1 LGKRFVG
8 DLTQFKDKMA
18 QYGYSGLRYMGQRVD
33 DVNGPGIVT
42 GTIGWT
48 FNVSLP
54 GMLVGKLKRNPYGHA
69 KITSIDTSKAERIP
83 GVVFV
88 GTAKHPMFAGK
99 LMFGDEPVL
108 CDKEVWSNNDPVA
121 IVAAETLEAAED
133 ALDAIDVKY
142 EELPVEMDP
151 EAAASPSPSVVQ
163 KSPPPNKQGRPN
175 CFTYVPLIYGDLDK
189 EMAASD
195 ITVELNS
202 ELPPDPHGTPAPMS
216 AVAVW
221 NGDGSISVWDDVQ
234 NIHAVPWPTIAG
246 MVGLSQEMVHFHGP
260 EVCAGGFG
268 GKNAGLA
275 GVYAAMLT
283 IITHR
288 PVRVLYD
295 RTEGLLHVSRPNWKW
310 KIKIGAKKD
319 GTLTALQAT
328 TYIGGPYGRFLGGL
342 LERARNGLT
351 GSYRWKAVKYDGYAS
366 YTNAQNTLSYRGY
379 SSPETCYAVELA
391 IDELAKKLGMDNLE
405 LRLKNYLNEGER
417 NAMNEIFRSM
427 GEPGVAKKIREFM
440 DAWGPKPSVPDPWVV
455 GRGFSGGNKY
465 TQGGMIT
472 NTAHL
477 KFKSNGIVEIITDSM
492 DLGTGLNTVW
502 RQFVAEG
509 LNIPIEKTVK
519 LEVNTDYSPF
529 TTNSYSSMATFHGG
543 YALVNA
549 TMNAKKLLF
558 ANAAPILKAK
568 PEDLETKDGKIMV
581 KGKPDTAIPWSQA
594 FPAIPGQPGPA
605 AELMVSG
612 GIYAPDDYQGPGK
625 MDPATSQCLGPYF
638 RSVLFHSHQ
647 ANAAEVFVNKETG
660 EVRVNKWAG
669 GCDLIPANP
678 TNVEGQ
684 LEGGSLIMGLGTALT
699 EARWQDKGMY
709 LGKTYL
715 DWKIMTVM
723 DIPKTDNVD
732 TAIVPVWGEAHGDN
746 PRIDAPFGAKGTA
759 EGVQAPTAPCIA
771 NAVADAIGVRLTTI
785 PFTPDV
791 ILKALGKA

>member
-8 DLTQFKDKMA
+8 DLTQFADKMA
-18 QYGYSGLRYMGQRVD
+18 QYGYSGLRYFGQRVD

-42 GTIGWT
+42 GTADWT
-48 FNVSLP
+48 FNISLP
-54 GMLVGKLKRNPYGHA
+54 GMLVGKLKRCPYGHA
-69 KITSIDTSKAERIP
+69 KITSIDTSKAENIP
-83 GVVFV
+83 GVIFV

-121 IVAAETLEAAED
+121 IVAAETLEAADD
-133 ALDAIDVKY
+133 AIDAIDVKY
-142 EELPVEMDP
+142 EELPVETDP

-163 KSPPPNKQGRPN
+163 KSPPPNKEGRPN
-175 CFTYVPLIYGDLDK
+175 CFYHIPLRYGDFDK

-195 ITVELNS
+195 VTVEITA
-202 ELPPDPHGTPAPMS
+202 ELPNDPHGTPCTHN

-234 NIHAVPWPTIAG
+234 NIHPVPWPVIAG
-246 MVGLSQEMVHFHGP
+246 MVGLPQEKVHFHGP

-268 GKNAGLA
+268 GKNAGIA

-283 IITHR
+283 IITQR

-295 RTEGLLHVSRPNWKW
+295 RTEGLLHVSRPCWKW
-310 KIKIGAKKD
+310 KLKIGAKKD
-319 GTLTALQAT
+319 GTLTALDAT
-328 TYIGGPYGRFLGGL
+328 AYIGGPYGRFLGGL

-366 YTNAQNTLSYRGY
+366 YSNAQNTLSYRGY
-379 SSPETCYAVELA
+379 SSPETCFTPEMAM
-391 IDELAKKLGMDNLE
+391 DELAKKLGMDPLE
-405 LRLKNYLNEGER
+405 LRLKNYLNEAER

-427 GEPGVAKKIREFM
+427 GEPGVAKKVREFM
-440 DAWGPKPSVPDPWVV
+440 DAWGPKPSVADPWVV
-455 GRGFSGGNKY
+455 GRGFASGNKY
-465 TQGGMIT
+465 TQGGMMT

-477 KFKSNGIVEIITDSM
+477 KFKANGVVEIITDSM

-502 RQFVAEG
+502 RQFVAEA
-509 LNIPIEKTVK
+509 LNIPIENTVK
-519 LEVNTDYSPF
+519 IAVNTDYSPF
-529 TTNSYSSMATFHGG
+529 TTASYSSMATFHGG
-543 YALVNA
+543 YALINA
-549 TMNAKKLLF
+549 ATNAKKMLF
-558 ANAAPILKAK
+558 ENAAKILNVN
-568 PEDLETKDGKIMV
+568 PGELETKDGKIMV

-594 FPAIPGQPGPA
+594 FPTIPGQPGPA
-605 AELMVSG
+605 SEMMVSG
-612 GIYAPDDYQGPGK
+612 GIYAPDDYIGPGK

-638 RSVLFHSHQ
+638 RSVLFTSHQ
-647 ANAAEVFVNKETG
+647 AAAYELMVNKETG
-660 EVRVNKWAG
+660 EVRVTKFAG

-684 LEGGSLIMGLGTALT
+684 IEGGMLIMGLGTAIS
-699 EARWQDKGMY
+699 EARWEDKGMY
-709 LGKTYL
+709 LGKSYL
-715 DWKIMTVM
+715 EWKIPTIM
-723 DIPKTDNVD
+723 DVPKVDNVD

-759 EGVQAPTAPCIA
+759 EGVQAPSAPAIA
-771 NAVADAIGVRLTTI
+771 NAVADAIGVRLTKI

-791 ILKALGKA
+791 ILKAMGKG